1 MPKTKSKLS
10 WLSSDSPTL
19 PSNPES
25 FKVISERKLIFNHA
39 LTVWVGQIAVMSFG
53 ITDTVVAGRYSEHA
67 LATLSIGSAFY
78 ITVFVALM
86 GVLQALLPALS
97 ELRGAGKAHA
107 LGVTFRQ
114 SLYLCIA
121 TSIIGVIALLTP
133 NLIFEHTQVPQTLRV
148 EAQSYLEIL
157 AVALPPALFFRLFS
171 TLNQSLGRP
180 QLVTWVQIAALC
192 VKIPLSVLFTFGTL
206 GVEGLGVTGCA
217 LATLVVNYL
226 MMILALILLKTQAL
240 YRPYKVWAQMERIDW
255 REISALAKLGVP
267 NALSITVEVTSFT
280 LMAFFIARLGT
291 QASASHQIVANFA
304 ALMYMVPLSL
314 SIATSARVSYWIG
327 ASKRESSHKAIK
339 IGFQNVIAMACINI
353 FLLALFRDKI
363 AELYSPNPEVAVLAG
378 SMLAWLCLYH
388 IGDSLQVLC
397 FFILRCYKITLKPL
411 LIYSVML
418 WGVGLLGGFSLA
430 YKGVGS
436 VPAMMSPQAFWI
448 ASSTALGLSAL
459 LLIALVVQAQKNYSR
474 FSKRDHL

>member
-1 MPKTKSKLS
+1 MLKPTHPNQPPTEPSIVHPKEVK
-10 WLSSDSPTL
+10 P
-19 PSNPES
+19 
-25 FKVISERKLIFNHA
+25 FKAVSERKLIFNHA

-53 ITDTVVAGRYSEHA
+53 ITDTVVAGRFSEHA

-86 GVLQALLPALS
+86 GVLQALLPALA

-107 LGVTFRQ
+107 LGATFRQ
-114 SLYLCIA
+114 SLYLCMF
-121 TSIIGVIALLTP
+121 TSLVGVIALLSP
-133 NLIFEHTQVPQTLRV
+133 HFIFERTEVPITLRV
-148 EAQSYLEIL
+148 EAQSYLAVL
-157 AVALPPALFFRLFS
+157 AVALPAALFFRMFS

-180 QLVTWVQIAALC
+180 QLMTWVQIAALC
-192 VKIPLSVLFTFGTL
+192 VKIPLSMLFTFGAL
-206 GVEGLGVTGCA
+206 GIEGLGVVGCA

-226 MMILALILLKTQAL
+226 MMALAIILLKTQEL
-240 YRPYKVWAQMERIDW
+240 YHPYKVWAPMEKINW
-255 REISALAKLGVP
+255 SEISALAKLGVP

-327 ASKRESSHKAIK
+327 ANKKSSSHKAIQ

-353 FLLALFRDKI
+353 CLLAVFKNNI
-363 AELYSPNPEVAVLAG
+363 ANLYSTNPEVAALAA

-388 IGDSLQVLC
+388 MGDSLQVLC

-418 WGVGLLGGFSLA
+418 WGVGLYGGFSLA
-430 YKGVGS
+430 YLGIGPVD
-436 VPAMMSPQAFWI
+436 ALMSPKAFWI
-448 ASSTALGLSAL
+448 ASSTALGCSAL
-459 LLIALVVQAQKNYSR
+459 LLIGLVIQAQKNNIR
-474 FSKRDHL
+474 LERA